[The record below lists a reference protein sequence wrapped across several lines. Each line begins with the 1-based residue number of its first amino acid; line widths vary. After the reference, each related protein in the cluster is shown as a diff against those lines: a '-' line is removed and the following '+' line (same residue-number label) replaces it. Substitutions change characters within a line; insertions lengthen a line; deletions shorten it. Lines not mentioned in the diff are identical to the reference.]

1 MLGKTLSFNNEVYRK
16 VFHISSIII
25 PLVYILLDF
34 NYFIIFL
41 LISTIFL
48 ISINL
53 NYNKFINMISPKVNL
68 DFVIRN
74 YEKNSF
80 WSASYMIITFLLVT
94 CIFPKDVA
102 VLSMIIGSVCDPLAG
117 LCGQKYGKIILVHNK
132 TLEGTYVFII
142 SSFLI
147 VSYFTGTISSFLL
160 ILCLLIALT
169 ELITPMKYDN
179 VSIPIVSSIL
189 FSVYNLF

>member
-1 MLGKTLSFNNEVYRK
+1 
-16 VFHISSIII
+16 
-25 PLVYILLDF
+25 
-34 NYFIIFL
+34 
-41 LISTIFL
+41 
-48 ISINL
+48 
-53 NYNKFINMISPKVNL
+53 
-68 DFVIRN
+68 
-74 YEKNSF
+74 
-80 WSASYMIITFLLVT
+80 MIITFLLVT

-117 LCGQKYGKIILVHNK
+117 LCGLKYGKIILVLNK

>member
-16 VFHISSIII
+16 LFHISSIII
-25 PLVYILLDF
+25 PLVYIFLDF

-48 ISINL
+48 ISINF

-74 YEKNSF
+74 YEKNSI

-94 CIFPKDVA
+94 SIFPKDIA

-117 LCGQKYGKIILVHNK
+117 LFGQKFGKIILIHNK

-142 SSFLI
+142 SSFLL

-160 ILCLLIALT
+160 ILCILVALT

-179 VSIPIVSSIL
+179 VSIPIVSSLL
-189 FSVYNLF
+189 FTFYNLF

>member
-16 VFHISSIII
+16 LFHISSIII
-25 PLVYILLDF
+25 PLVYIFLDF

-94 CIFPKDVA
+94 CIFAKDVV

-117 LCGQKYGKIILVHNK
+117 LFGQKYGKIKLVHNK
-132 TLEGTYVFII
+132 TLEGTYIFII
-142 SSFLI
+142 SSFFL
-147 VSYFTGTISSFLL
+147 VTYFAGTISSFLL
-160 ILCLLIALT
+160 VLCILIALT

-189 FSVYNLF
+189 FTVYNLF